1 MDNKSTAF
9 TQETLDKPFLTKET
23 KLQQTASTRHS
34 DSDKD
39 SLDTIDFPSEAAVF
53 EYYQQDKE
61 NN

>member
-39 SLDTIDFPSEAAVF
+39 SIDTIDFPSEAAVF
-53 EYYQQDKE
+53 EYYQ
-61 NN
+61 